1 MKESKHNIFFLNGF
15 GSEKKI
21 SRSYIMIDNVGNMLD
36 DFGEDYEIVG
46 NIFEENFSDMFRRFQ
61 LDKELYQS
69 RYI

>member
-1 MKESKHNIFFLNGF
+1 
-15 GSEKKI
+15 
-21 SRSYIMIDNVGNMLD
+21 MIDNVGNMLD

-46 NIFEENFSDMFRRFQ
+46 NIFEENFSDVLSRFQ